1 MDAQALQKLLT
12 HLISQGPL
20 SEMLKG
26 VVSVEDG
33 QIKVVFSGGVDDV
46 NLEQIKEL
54 LDTITKNI
62 VLSGQTDA
70 VMDVASIGPGV
81 LTVVVKSGDD
91 DPPEGSSKSTT
102 PTLRDSIDQ
111 EWPW

>member
-1 MDAQALQKLLT
+1 MDAHALQKLLT

-20 SEMLKG
+20 SEMIKG

-62 VLSGQTDA
+62 VLAGQTDA
-70 VMDVASIGPGV
+70 VMDVDSIGPGV
-81 LTVVVKSGDD
+81 LTVVVKSGEDD
-91 DPPEGSSKSTT
+91 LLEDSNEPTA
-102 PTLRDSIDQ
+102 PTLRDSIDR

>member
-1 MDAQALQKLLT
+1 MDAQALQKLLS

-33 QIKVVFSGGVDDV
+33 QIKVVFSGGVDNV
-46 NLEQIKEL
+46 NLEEIKEL
-54 LDTITKNI
+54 LDTISKNI
-62 VLSGQTDA
+62 VLSGEKDA
-70 VMDVASIGPGV
+70 VMDVASIGPGM
-81 LTVVVKSGDD
+81 LTVVVKSGEDD
-91 DPPEGSSKSTT
+91 SQEITDGSSK
-102 PTLRDSIDQ
+102 PTLRDSINR